1 MRILSGKN
9 RLKSKKHTNRSESR
23 PLPVDLHA
31 PLADGYALLPFFA
44 KDLLISAF
52 VGSRMQCWLCAARTV
67 PVGVEN
73 RARNGFRTRFVPNN
87 QQNQQ
92 PDRARGTRIRWP
104 SCLGSHDSAWP
115 GQSSEHSHESSS
127 RLNNVRQSVPSLL
140 CNPSLG
146 VSCFPSSANN
156 NQNSG
161 ADG

>member
-87 QQNQQ
+87 QQINSLTEPEALESGGPAAWAHMTQ
-92 PDRARGTRIRWP
+92 
-104 SCLGSHDSAWP
+104 LGL
-115 GQSSEHSHESSS
+115 GNLQSTATSP
-127 RLNNVRQSVPSLL
+127 Q
-140 CNPSLG
+140 
-146 VSCFPSSANN
+146 
-156 NQNSG
+156 
-161 ADG
+161 AD